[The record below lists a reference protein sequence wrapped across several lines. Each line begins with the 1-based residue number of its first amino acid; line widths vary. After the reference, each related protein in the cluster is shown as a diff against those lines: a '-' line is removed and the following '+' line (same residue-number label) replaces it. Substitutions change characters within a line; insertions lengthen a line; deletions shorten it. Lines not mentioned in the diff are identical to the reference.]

1 MFVEFKH
8 SQYVIREPATVTVGK
23 REKSAVTMMKM
34 AISWHFLIS
43 GRIQKGRVMYRIDS
57 GIRRIPVEQRLGCQ
71 DENFRDQRDALGY
84 RGSSIKKSSA
94 RRIDE
99 SQTFRKLRHLVH
111 NGSLSVTEQ
120 MPSDVLPQP
129 KAYSSRSVSAMEG
142 ETKCD
147 SCSVN
152 EVEYVGKRYKIIRE
166 GLAEIL
172 ELQKAQPPKGPRSS
186 EEKQQTVFYNP
197 VQQFNRDLSVLAIRA
212 FAADLAAIR
221 HKRTARRNEDLPCK
235 NKNKG
240 KREVVETHEEEK
252 VHSSKRHCLNSAG
265 DRANGIVTESRT
277 VSVPENLSADPAG
290 QEQVPLHKTLEGVET
305 EQAKERG
312 PSDSSSLTNAP
323 LKEEAPHAIGEYPPQ
338 PGLNPVAA
346 HPHDSDGNT
355 KVGTFGFRIL
365 DALSATGLRALRYAK
380 EIPAVSSVTAIDL
393 SYSAIASI
401 RLNVDHNHLGAK
413 IHEVQG
419 DAKAHMYAVGTSN
432 KTVYHVIDLDP
443 YGTAVPFLDGA
454 FQAISNGG
462 LLCVTCTDSGVLAS
476 TGYSEKTFSQYGGL
490 PWKGPQCHEVA
501 IRIVLNAIASSA
513 ARYGLAIEPLL
524 SLKID
529 FYVRIFVRVLRS
541 PANVKFLA
549 SKTMVVYNC
558 DQGCGAWSS
567 QYFAH
572 NREKI
577 NRQGDSFFTH
587 SLAQAP
593 SASSHCEH
601 CGFKTHLSGPMW
613 GGPLHNPYFI
623 QKILDLLPLLDKK
636 VYGTLPRMEGML
648 TLALNESLDDI
659 QHGKDT
665 TIVSSDPSAS
675 LFTPEPILSIPPSS
689 RDPHPFFFTP
699 ANLARA
705 LHSSVPSDAAF
716 RGALMR
722 LGYRTTRSHTQPGS
736 IRTDAPWS
744 VIWEVMREWI
754 RQKSPQKHEGPN
766 PGTAGYGIL
775 QKDRSH
781 AKLLHAKQELRAALD
796 KAGDVETLTTKV
808 QAALFRIAQA
818 EKTGET
824 QQSSESEQRPVGG
837 RGGKEGLKSPSP
849 KVQDDATA
857 KLSTLDIIFDENLGK
872 KGQGA
877 PNLVRYQMNPRANWG
892 PMSKAKV
899 EP

>member
-1 MFVEFKH
+1 
-8 SQYVIREPATVTVGK
+8 
-23 REKSAVTMMKM
+23 
-34 AISWHFLIS
+34 
-43 GRIQKGRVMYRIDS
+43 
-57 GIRRIPVEQRLGCQ
+57 
-71 DENFRDQRDALGY
+71 
-84 RGSSIKKSSA
+84 
-94 RRIDE
+94 
-99 SQTFRKLRHLVH
+99 
-111 NGSLSVTEQ
+111 
-120 MPSDVLPQP
+120 
-129 KAYSSRSVSAMEG
+129 MEG
-142 ETKCD
+142 ETGCN
-147 SCSVN
+147 SYPAG
-152 EVEYVGKRYKIIRE
+152 EIEYVGKRYNIIRE

-172 ELQKAQPPKGPRSS
+172 ELQKAQPPRGPRSS

-221 HKRTARRNEDLPCK
+221 HKRKARRNEDLPRK
-235 NKNKG
+235 NKNQKK
-240 KREVVETHEEEK
+240 KREVVETHGEEN
-252 VHSSKRHCLNSAG
+252 VHPSKRHCTNSAR
-265 DRANGIVTESRT
+265 DRANGIATESRT
-277 VSVPENLSADPAG
+277 ASVPEDLSANPAG
-290 QEQVPLHKTLEGVET
+290 QEPMSPLKILEGVKT
-305 EQAKERG
+305 EQGMEQGLR
-312 PSDSSSLTNAP
+312 DSSSPKNAP
-323 LKEEAPHAIGEYPPQ
+323 LKEDIPYANDEYPQ
-338 PGLNPVAA
+338 EPGFNPVAA
-346 HPHDSDGNT
+346 HPHNSESTDGNT
-355 KVGTFGFRIL
+355 KVDTFAFRIL

-380 EIPAVSSVTAIDL
+380 EIPAVSSVTAMDL
-393 SYSAIASI
+393 SSSATASI

-413 IHEVQG
+413 IREVQG
-419 DAKAHMYAVGTSN
+419 DAKAHMYAMGTSN
-432 KTVYHVIDLDP
+432 QPLYHVIDLDP

-454 FQAISNGG
+454 IQAISNGG

-476 TGYSEKTFSQYGGL
+476 IGYSEKTFSQYGGL

-501 IRIVLNAIASSA
+501 LRIVLNAIASSA

-524 SLKID
+524 SLKVD
-529 FYVRIFVRVLRS
+529 FYVRVFVRVRRS
-541 PANVKFLA
+541 PADVKFLA

-558 DQGCGAWSS
+558 DQGCGAWSP

-577 NRQGDSFFTH
+577 NKQGDSFSTH
-587 SLAQAP
+587 SLPHAP
-593 SASSHCEH
+593 SASSYCEH

-636 VYGTLPRMEGML
+636 VYGTLPRIEGML
-648 TLALNESLDDI
+648 TLALNESLDDL
-659 QHGKDT
+659 QHRQDT

-675 LFTPEPILSIPPSS
+675 SSSPEPILSIPPSS

-705 LHSSVPSDAAF
+705 VHSSVPSDAAF

-754 RQKSPQKHEGPN
+754 RQKSPQKHEAPK

-781 AKLLHAKQELRAALD
+781 AKLLRAKQELRAALD
-796 KAGDVETLTTKV
+796 AAKNIEALTTEV

-818 EKTGET
+818 EKAGET
-824 QQSSESEQRPVGG
+824 QQSSETEQCPIGVRE
-837 RGGKEGLKSPSP
+837 GKEGLRSPPS
-849 KVQDDATA
+849 KVQNDAA
-857 KLSTLDIIFDENLGK
+857 VKLSTLDIIFDENLGK

-877 PNLVRYQMNPRANWG
+877 PNMVRYQMNPRANWG